1 MSRTVI
7 LKAFSL
13 ALFGLTLVSE
23 TTTALASPSIG
34 IGSMYDILT
43 PEKQSLN
50 KRIYNTGTSTAF
62 VRVDLLEIY
71 PQKNAKAKEVPVKD
85 VSGNSLVKNRL
96 IVTPLRMIIPPS
108 GFQSVR
114 MIWPGDRDVE
124 KYYRVRFTPV
134 MPETGD
140 GFGLNKKEIEA
151 WQKKALTAGLNV
163 MTGYGTLIMIQP
175 KKPKFNT
182 QFNALSA
189 DYITVKN
196 QGNATIALEDIRHC
210 KLANTDCDSASREFI
225 LPGKTKNINKKKNFK
240 TNFTLIEGE
249 NHKKLSF

>member
-7 LKAFSL
+7 LKTLSR
-13 ALFGLTLVSE
+13 ALFALGLVSGSS
-23 TTTALASPSIG
+23 TAFASPSIG

-43 PEKQSLN
+43 PAKQSLN

-108 GFQSVR
+108 GFQTVR

-134 MPETGD
+134 MPEVGD
-140 GFGLNKKEIEA
+140 GFGLGKKEIDA
-151 WQKKALTAGLNV
+151 WQKKALSAGLNV
-163 MTGYGTLIMIQP
+163 MAGYGTLVMVQP
-175 KKPKFNT
+175 AKPQFNT
-182 QFNALSA
+182 QFNNPSA
-189 DYITVKN
+189 EVVTVRN

-225 LPGKTKNINKKKNFK
+225 LPGRTKDIHKKKNYK
-240 TNFTLIEGE
+240 TNFTLVEGE